1 MAADE
6 MIEGTPTIHLL
17 DASEAMKIAAGE
29 VVERPASVVKELVEN
44 SLDAGATRV
53 RIEVT
58 SDPQRITRITVID
71 DGIGMNRADA
81 RLAFL
86 PHATSKIRSLSDLAG
101 TFSLGFRG
109 EALASIAAV
118 AQVTVVT
125 RCRGEGCETATRVV
139 ARGGEILEVEDAGG
153 PAGTTVV
160 VEDLFFNTPARQ
172 KFLKSLPTEL
182 AQLTGALEALAIS
195 HPSVVLQFL
204 QNGRQRLA
212 TRRGPDLLETVRA
225 IFGDEV
231 AGDLIPVTAD
241 HPLVRVAGY
250 VSTPFSPRKTPS
262 RILVSI
268 NGRPVFSR
276 QILRAIRQGY
286 GTLLPSHT
294 YPTAFLDLR
303 IDPSRV
309 DVNVHPTKRHVRI
322 GKELEILMVIADAV
336 RESLSRED
344 LTPPVRGGETAG
356 ARITPE
362 PFPSHSP
369 VRAHVGIP
377 EGSTAVQESSPVSAR
392 LTDRRLRQT
401 ELSTWASPSRFSV
414 GPGPSGLPTGMAGE
428 ESRVPDLEVIGQV
441 GGTYILART
450 RGDDL
455 VLIDQHAAHERIL
468 YDQVAGQRDARH
480 ISQELLVPVILRESP
495 REAALLRDMARL
507 LEERGF
513 LVEEFGR
520 DTFLVRGIP
529 SVLGRLDD
537 ASSIQDLL
545 GDIFSGEVDTP
556 EETAE
561 QITRSIACKGAI
573 KAGTACTPEQC
584 QRLVAQLRLT
594 GNPYTCPHGRPTM
607 VSFSRSALDALFKR
621 I

>member
-1 MAADE
+1 MAAD
-6 MIEGTPTIHLL
+6 EGTPTIHLL

-53 RIEVT
+53 RVEVT
-58 SDPQRITRITVID
+58 SDPQRITRITVTD

-86 PHATSKIRSLSDLAG
+86 PHATSKIRSLADLAG

-118 AQVTVVT
+118 SQVTLVT
-125 RCRGEGCETATRVV
+125 RCRGGGCETATRVL
-139 ARGGEILEVEDAGG
+139 ARGGEILEVGDAGG
-153 PAGTTVV
+153 PQGTTVV
-160 VEDLFFNTPARQ
+160 VEDLFYNTPARQ

-225 IFGDEV
+225 IFGNEV
-231 AGDLIPVTAD
+231 AGDLIPVAAD
-241 HPLVRVAGY
+241 QPLVRVAGY

-322 GKELEILMVIADAV
+322 GKEQEILAVIQDAV
-336 RESLSRED
+336 REGLSGKD
-344 LTPPVRGGETAG
+344 LTPPVRGGESA

-362 PFPSHSP
+362 PLPSHSP
-369 VRAHVGIP
+369 LRAHVGIP
-377 EGSTAVQESSPVSAR
+377 EAGTAVQESTPVTAR

-401 ELSTWASPSRFSV
+401 EL
-414 GPGPSGLPTGMAGE
+414 PTGMATE
-428 ESRVPDLEVIGQV
+428 ESRIPDLEVIGQV

-468 YDQVAGQRDARH
+468 YDQVAGQRDARR
-480 ISQELLVPVILRESP
+480 ISQELLVPVVLRESP
-495 REAALLRDMARL
+495 REAELLRDMAGL

-513 LVEEFGR
+513 LVEEFGK

-529 SVLGRLDD
+529 SVLGRLED

-584 QRLVAQLRLT
+584 RRLVAQLRLT